1 MKILITGTT
10 QGIGRAIAVKFL
22 DEGHTVHGID
32 RQEGS
37 IDHLQAP
44 ELRRQTLLIQKLKKT
59 YKALQVFDIGHYML
73 SLWNIC

>member
-1 MKILITGTT
+1 MNILITGTT

-37 IDHLQAP
+37 IDHPA
-44 ELRRQTLLIQKLKKT
+44 
-59 YKALQVFDIGHYML
+59 Y
-73 SLWNIC
+73 NI